1 MAKEKDLII
10 QDIAT
15 FRTNHGGDYSDYYI
29 GVTKH
34 VGQRLVEET
43 LLEHMLKGE
52 FTKGTPFYSE
62 ECMNRDEAVSIEQYF
77 QKFGMLKYNPRS
89 HGVED
94 SKFIYCY
101 KLTDENKKMIL
112 SEDSSEAKYM
122 RANIKKFKDFN
133 NGE

>member
-1 MAKEKDLII
+1 MAKQKDLII
-10 QDIAT
+10 QGIED
-15 FRTNHGGDYSDYYI
+15 FRTIHGGEYRDYYI
-29 GVTKH
+29 GITKH
-34 VGQRLVEET
+34 IGQRLVEET
-43 LLEHMLKGE
+43 LLEHLLKGE

-62 ECMNRDEAVSIEQYF
+62 ECMNRDEAISIEQYF
-77 QKFGMLKYNPRS
+77 KKLGMLKYNPRS

-112 SEDSSEAKYM
+112 SEDSSKAKNM
-122 RANIKKFKDFN
+122 MFNIKKFKDFN